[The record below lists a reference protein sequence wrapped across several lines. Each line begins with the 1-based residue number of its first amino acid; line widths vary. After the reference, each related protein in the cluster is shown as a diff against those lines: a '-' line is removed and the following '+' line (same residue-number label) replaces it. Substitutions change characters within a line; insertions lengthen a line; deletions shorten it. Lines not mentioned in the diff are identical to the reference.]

1 MLVRSLTTRVL
12 KWPNRAT
19 VDEAV
24 RAWAAQ
30 TAAAHPEVLRIGY
43 FGSYARGD
51 WGVGSDVDL
60 VLIVSLSDKPWMER
74 PSDWDRHGLPV
85 PSDAFVYTAAEFA
98 TMLAEGRGMAHTI
111 EREAVWVYTRT

>member
-1 MLVRSLTTRVL
+1 VF

-19 VDEAV
+19 VDRAV
-24 RAWAAQ
+24 RDWAAR

-60 VLIVSLSDKPWMER
+60 VLIVSASEKPWMER
-74 PSDWDRHGLPV
+74 PSDWDRRGLPV
-85 PSDAFVYTAAEFA
+85 PSDLLVYTADESAA
-98 TMLAEGRGMAHTI
+98 LLAEGRGMARTI
-111 EREAVWVYTRT
+111 DQETVWVYERKDS